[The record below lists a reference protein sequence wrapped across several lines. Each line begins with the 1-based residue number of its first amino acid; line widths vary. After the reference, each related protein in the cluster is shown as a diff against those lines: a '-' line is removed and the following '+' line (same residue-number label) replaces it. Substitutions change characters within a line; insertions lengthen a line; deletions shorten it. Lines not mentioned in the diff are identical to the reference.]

1 MKHQLSKAALAAVAS
16 GGLLAGCAT
25 TVDMGGPLGHYR
37 YNYDARPVAE
47 ATVTVPAPAVTTY
60 RERTVIEPT
69 VTYREPAVTYRE
81 PVVTYREP
89 ALTYRE
95 PAVTYRE
102 PIVTYREPTVTYRES
117 RIIYSDPA
125 ITYYEPAV
133 LLGYNPSLPYKD
145 HGQ

>member
-1 MKHQLSKAALAAVAS
+1 MKHVLSKAALAAVAS

-37 YNYDARPVAE
+37 YDYDSRPVISDS
-47 ATVTVPAPAVTTY
+47 TVKVPAPAVTTY

-69 VTYREPAVTYRE
+69 ATYTGPAVTYREPVTTYREPVVTYPEPAVTYRE
-81 PVVTYREP
+81 P
-89 ALTYRE
+89 L
-95 PAVTYRE
+95 
-102 PIVTYREPTVTYRES
+102 VTYRES
-117 RIIYSDPA
+117 RIIYRPA

-133 LLGYNPSLPYKD
+133 LLGYNPSLPYQD